1 MDPFKTLKLGNKYS
15 KKDLSDLLEQRTLSL
30 VREGLYHC
38 KNSDSTLFFVDLE
51 KKGKED
57 RFHFDDFFEGDFFHW
72 DSQTTQ
78 HINSPK
84 IQEIVTKQIR
94 KIPKINSS
102 MTLTSSESGQ
112 LFQIAEK
119 LVGAML
125 GQNSSQA
132 YVVFHCEKGEEYP
145 TLKNL
150 CKIPEIKEADV
161 VFGYYDV
168 ICRVESSSE
177 EVLQD
182 VITRAIRGLPNLK
195 TSMTLN
201 IIKEQESK

>member
-1 MDPFKTLKLGNKYS
+1 MAKAYIMMNCDLGEEKEVIQSLKEIVGIKEAHGTL
-15 KKDLSDLLEQRTLSL
+15 
-30 VREGLYHC
+30 GLYDIVAQIEC
-38 KNSDSTLFFVDLE
+38 
-51 KKGKED
+51 
-57 RFHFDDFFEGDFFHW
+57 
-72 DSQTTQ
+72 TTDE
-78 HINSPK
+78 K

-94 KIPKINSS
+94 KIPKIHSS

-125 GQNSSQA
+125 GKNSSQA
-132 YVVFHCEKGEEYP
+132 YVVFHCEKGHEYP

-168 ICRVESSSE
+168 ICRVESSCE

-182 VITRAIRGLPNLK
+182 VITRAVSYTHLTLPTIL
-195 TSMTLN
+195 LV
-201 IIKEQESK
+201 

>member
-1 MDPFKTLKLGNKYS
+1 
-15 KKDLSDLLEQRTLSL
+15 
-30 VREGLYHC
+30 
-38 KNSDSTLFFVDLE
+38 
-51 KKGKED
+51 
-57 RFHFDDFFEGDFFHW
+57 
-72 DSQTTQ
+72 
-78 HINSPK
+78 
-84 IQEIVTKQIR
+84 
-94 KIPKINSS
+94 

-112 LFQIAEK
+112 LFQITEK

-125 GQNSSQA
+125 GKNDSQA
-132 YVVFHCEKGEEYP
+132 YVVFHCEKGQEFP

-150 CKIPEIKEADV
+150 CKIPEVKEADV

-168 ICRVESSSE
+168 VCRIESSSE

-201 IIKEQESK
+201 IIKEQEYNFKNK

>member
-1 MDPFKTLKLGNKYS
+1 MKTFMLNLHKYWNDYQKGLFQRGENIMS
-15 KKDLSDLLEQRTLSL
+15 KAYIMMNCIVGEEKTIIESLQKIVGVKEVHGTL
-30 VREGLYHC
+30 GLYDIVAQIEC
-38 KNSDSTLFFVDLE
+38 
-51 KKGKED
+51 
-57 RFHFDDFFEGDFFHW
+57 
-72 DSQTTQ
+72 TTDE
-78 HINSPK
+78 K
-84 IQEIVTKQIR
+84 IQRIVTQEIR
-94 KIPKINSS
+94 KIQKIQST
-102 MTLTSSESGQ
+102 MTLTSSESGE

-125 GQNSSQA
+125 GKNNSRA
-132 YVVFHCEKGEEYP
+132 YVVFHCEKGKEYP

-150 CKIPEIKEADV
+150 CRIPEVKEADV

-168 ICRVESSSE
+168 ICRIESSSE

-201 IIKEQESK
+201 IVKEQEV

>member
-1 MDPFKTLKLGNKYS
+1 
-15 KKDLSDLLEQRTLSL
+15 
-30 VREGLYHC
+30 
-38 KNSDSTLFFVDLE
+38 
-51 KKGKED
+51 
-57 RFHFDDFFEGDFFHW
+57 
-72 DSQTTQ
+72 
-78 HINSPK
+78 
-84 IQEIVTKQIR
+84 
-94 KIPKINSS
+94 

-119 LVGAML
+119 LMGAML
-125 GQNSSQA
+125 GKNSSQA
-132 YVVFHCEKGEEYP
+132 YVVFHCEKGQEYP